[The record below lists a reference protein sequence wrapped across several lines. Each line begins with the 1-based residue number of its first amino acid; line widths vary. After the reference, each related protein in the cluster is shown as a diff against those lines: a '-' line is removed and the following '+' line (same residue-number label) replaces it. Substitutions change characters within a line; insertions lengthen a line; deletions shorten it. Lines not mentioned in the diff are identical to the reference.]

1 MGTAAL
7 GRPSSEARQV
17 FRAEIFLR
25 EYGPVMSMNS
35 KKSITGTS
43 VLVLLGLLALFAGPK
58 WLTVLIP
65 AAIFVWYAAGSLLRT
80 GRN

>member
-1 MGTAAL
+1 
-7 GRPSSEARQV
+7 
-17 FRAEIFLR
+17 
-25 EYGPVMSMNS
+25 MSMNS